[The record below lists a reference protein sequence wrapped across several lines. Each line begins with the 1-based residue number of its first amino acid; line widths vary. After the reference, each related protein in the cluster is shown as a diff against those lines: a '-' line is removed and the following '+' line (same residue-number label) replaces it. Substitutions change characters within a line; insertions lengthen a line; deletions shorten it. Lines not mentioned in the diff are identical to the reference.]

1 MKKGVLYI
9 KAPFVSSP
17 KLQDAIDNAPNLN
30 GLSLSAPLLFDKVT
44 NSARISSDTTK
55 TFVTAPSLFKAV
67 LSYLL
72 NYTFDVSE
80 FIALLDT
87 LDEIRIPKITKE
99 EDLLATLE
107 LRLFREVPFE
117 TFFVTNDN
125 DVSTQIDTGGLL
137 DIAEANDILL
147 QIVKT
152 TKDPLTDTFAVSDEL
167 DFFRGMPH
175 DEIIGI
181 PREYDPLT
189 NTGMTVDLKRG
200 SKLEEFAFVSEF
212 KPYIVSGTLTTL
224 DREMVK
230 ADNFTDKHMAQAPR
244 EDIVGIPREYDPL
257 TNTGMTVTIEPVPDF
272 VDNINSL
279 SLVGN
284 IIAGPSIDS
293 VIDTLIKSDE
303 VRKKIGALL
312 NKTEENGDVIDF
324 IVGALDDFSE
334 KVTRTKEDDFF
345 SKSLLSLIGR
355 HTFIEPEKII
365 ASSILEPFLPN
376 NSPLDILG
384 AFSIPKKLSKRDVLN
399 ILKVKELPI
408 NVIKSAQVSG
418 EKVKV
423 SQTAPKKVVLEFI
436 IDETFHSIHFPYPG
450 TLAGGV
456 RGANFRTNF
465 VDLGPAFD
473 KPILGSTRDGNGDL
487 LNGDGWP
494 GNTQFQRKNERY
506 IVIENIYRNLGAF
519 RSGSDSEAASG
530 LIARY
535 GIDTVRTMGKDTG
548 EIDRYEDSAM
558 VSSDSRRIYS
568 EGGLHTGLYGIG
580 GFGYLNRYGPAPV
593 RYKYS
598 VRPGNFSQDPQPE
611 WHTET
616 GLYYSNQYIETVTN
630 QGGPNG
636 RRVNLF
642 FREMTSKDIEL
653 SNIHGGQFQFTRGTT
668 FIDKMLAHANWG
680 KLFKFVDTVF
690 KIAVGSP
697 HDEIF
702 FGRDNLNSAGR
713 GSTVSDKVSATFLH
727 RYESEILNAQ
737 NPEYDV
743 ILRWFPSPDK
753 DNIFVNAFREWPTQ
767 YGPQPLDFA
776 PAVNFRFTP
785 APFFDDFT
793 TSSLFS
799 SIVKQPTGETYFDKF
814 SAEAVRQPNHIVKKP
829 VYYRTPN
836 GGSVPA
842 PVFDDVSSVAPVEP
856 PVGFIWYD
864 TSTDKIYV
872 RRQSAF
878 GSEYWETIGP
888 HEESITITDLPKI
901 EPFISKE
908 QDTAVATAPNPFV
921 FSGNTLSKLDTI
933 VALSEPVEFQSKR
946 ETEDIVALS
955 EEGYYKDIRVG
966 TTLLGLPI
974 FETVFIEQP
983 RIETNKEFLN
993 EVAAADSGTAF
1004 VPIYCLPSY
1013 FLEAY
1018 VGEDG
1023 THANF

>member
-9 KAPFVSSP
+9 KSPLVSSP
-17 KLQDAIDNAPNLN
+17 SLQDAIDNAPRLNGLNLN
-30 GLSLSAPLLFDKVT
+30 GPLLFGPST
-44 NSARISSDTTK
+44 NATNISGDITK
-55 TFVTAPSLFKAV
+55 TFATSPSLFKAV

-72 NYTFDVSE
+72 NYTFDISE
-80 FIALLDT
+80 FVALLDT

-117 TFFVTNDN
+117 TFFVIND
-125 DVSTQIDTGGLL
+125 DQFSAQIDTGGLL
-137 DIAEANDILL
+137 DVAETNDILL
-147 QIVKT
+147 QTVKT
-152 TKDPLTDTFAVSDEL
+152 LKDPLTDTFRASDEL
-167 DFFRGMPH
+167 DFFRGRPT
-175 DEIIGI
+175 DEVVGI

-189 NTGMTVDLKRG
+189 NTGMTVDIKRA
-200 SKLEEFAFVSEF
+200 SKLQEFAFVSEF

-230 ADNFTDKHMAQAPR
+230 AESFSDKHMDLDPR
-244 EDIVGIPREYDPL
+244 EDIIGIPREYDPI
-257 TNTGMTVTIEPVPDF
+257 TNTGMTVTIEPIPDF

-279 SLVGN
+279 SLVSN
-284 IIAGPSIDS
+284 IIAGPNIGSI
-293 VIDTLIKSDE
+293 IDTLIKSDK

-334 KVTRTKEDDFF
+334 KVMRTKEDDFF
-345 SKSLLSLIGR
+345 SRSLVSLVGK
-355 HTFIEPEKII
+355 HKFIKPEKII

-376 NSPLDILG
+376 SSPLDIVG
-384 AFSIPKKLSKRDVLN
+384 ALSIPKKLNKRDLFSTF
-399 ILKVKELPI
+399 KVKELPI
-408 NVIKSAQVSG
+408 NIIKSAQVSG
-418 EKVKV
+418 EKVKA

-436 IDETFHSIHFPYPG
+436 IDETFHSIHFQYPG
-450 TLAGGV
+450 TLAGQP
-456 RGANFRTNF
+456 RGASFRTQF

-473 KPILGSTRDGNGDL
+473 KPILGSFRDENGDL

-494 GNTQFQRKNERY
+494 NNTQAQRKNERF
-506 IVIENIYRNLGAF
+506 IVINNIYQNIGTF

-535 GIDTVRTMGKDTG
+535 GIDTVRTMGKDPG

-558 VSSDSRRIYS
+558 VSSDSPRIFS
-568 EGGLHTGLYGIG
+568 EGGSNTGIYGIG
-580 GFGYLNRYGPAPV
+580 GFGYLGRYGPAPV
-593 RYKYS
+593 KYKYS
-598 VRPGNFSQDPQPE
+598 IRPGNFGTDPQAE

-616 GLYYSNQYIETVTN
+616 GLYYSNAYIETITN

-668 FIDKMLAHANWG
+668 FIDKMLAHAKWG
-680 KLFKFVDTVF
+680 RIFKFVDTIF
-690 KIAVGSP
+690 KIGVGSP
-697 HDEIF
+697 HDEIL
-702 FGRDNLNSAGR
+702 FGRDNISSAGR

-743 ILRWFPSPDK
+743 LLKYFPGPDR
-753 DNIFVNAFREWPTQ
+753 DSIFVNAFREWPTQ
-767 YGPQPLDFA
+767 YGPQPSNFS
-776 PAVNFRFTP
+776 PAISFRFTP

-799 SIVKQPTGETYFDKF
+799 SIVKQPTGETYFDRF
-814 SAEAVRQPNHIVKKP
+814 SAEAVRQPNHIVKNP
-829 VYYRTPN
+829 VYYRRPN
-836 GGSVPA
+836 GESVAA
-842 PVFDDVSSVAPVEP
+842 PVFDSISSTAPVEP
-856 PVGFIWYD
+856 PVGFVWYD
-864 TSTDKIYV
+864 TSTDKIYL
-872 RRQSAF
+872 RRASAF
-878 GSEYWETIGP
+878 GFEYWETIGP
-888 HEESITITDLPKI
+888 HEESIAITDLPKI

-921 FSGNTLSKLDTI
+921 LSGNTLSKLDTI
-933 VALSEPVEFQSKR
+933 VALSEPAEFQSKR
-946 ETEDIVALS
+946 EAEDAILLS
-955 EEGYYKDIRVG
+955 EEGYYKNIQIG
-966 TTLLGLPI
+966 TNALGGPVFI
-974 FETVFIEQP
+974 TVFIEQP
-983 RIETNKEFLN
+983 RIKTDKEFLN

>member
-9 KAPFVSSP
+9 SHPSLTSP
-17 KLQDAIDNAPNLN
+17 RLQDAVDNAPDLTGVGLN
-30 GLSLSAPLLFDKVT
+30 APLFSGLSTNAPTVLSSFGT
-44 NSARISSDTTK
+44 S
-55 TFVTAPSLFKAV
+55 PSLFKAV

-72 NYTFDVSE
+72 NYTFDISE
-80 FIALLDT
+80 FVALLDT

-107 LRLFREVPFE
+107 VRLFREVLPFE
-117 TFFVTNDN
+117 TFFVIND
-125 DVSTQIDTGGLL
+125 DQFSAQIDTGGLL
-137 DIAEANDILL
+137 DVAEANDILL
-147 QIVKT
+147 QTVKT
-152 TKDPLTDTFAVSDEL
+152 LKDPLTDTFGASDEL
-167 DFFRGMPH
+167 DFFRGLPT
-175 DEIIGI
+175 DEVVGI

-200 SKLEEFAFVSEF
+200 SKLQEFAFVSEF
-212 KPYIVSGTLTTL
+212 KPYIVSGTVTTL
-224 DREMVK
+224 DREMIE
-230 ADNFTDKHMAQAPR
+230 AENFPDKHMALDPR
-244 EDIVGIPREYDPL
+244 EDIIGIPREYDPV
-257 TNTGMTVTIEPVPDF
+257 TNTGMTVTIEPIPDF

-279 SLVGN
+279 SLVSN
-284 IIAGPSIDS
+284 IIAGPNIGS
-293 VIDTLIKSDE
+293 VIDTLVKSQE
-303 VRKKIGALL
+303 VRKKIEALL
-312 NKTEENGDVIDF
+312 NKTQENGDVIDF

-334 KVTRTKEDDFF
+334 TVMRAKEDDFF
-345 SKSLLSLIGR
+345 SRSLLSLVGK
-355 HTFIEPEKII
+355 HKFIKPEKVI
-365 ASSILEPFLPN
+365 ASSTLEPFSPN
-376 NSPLDILG
+376 RIPLDILG
-384 AFSIPKKLSKRDVLN
+384 ALSIPKKSNKRD
-399 ILKVKELPI
+399 IFSTFKVKELPI
-408 NVIKSAQVSG
+408 NIIKSAQVSG
-418 EKVKV
+418 EKVKA

-456 RGANFRTNF
+456 IGAGFRTQF

-473 KPILGSTRDGNGDL
+473 KPILGSARDENGDL

-494 GNTQFQRKNERY
+494 SNTQAQRKNERF
-506 IVIENIYRNLGAF
+506 IVINNIYQNIGTF

-535 GIDTVRTMGKDTG
+535 GIDSVRAMGKDAG

-558 VSSDSRRIYS
+558 VSSDSPRVYS
-568 EGGLHTGLYGIG
+568 EGGLYTGLYAIG
-580 GFGYLNRYGPAPV
+580 GFGYLGRYGPAPV
-593 RYKYS
+593 KYKYGI
-598 VRPGNFSQDPQPE
+598 RPGNFSIDPQAE

-616 GLYYSNQYIETVTN
+616 GLYYSNAYIETVTN

-668 FIDKMLAHANWG
+668 FIDKMLAHAEWG
-680 KLFKFVDTVF
+680 RIFKFVDTIF
-690 KIAVGSP
+690 KIGVGSP
-697 HDEIF
+697 HDEIL
-702 FGRDNLNSAGR
+702 FGRDNISSAGR

-743 ILRWFPSPDK
+743 LLKYFPGPDR

-767 YGPQPLDFA
+767 YGPQPSNFF
-776 PAVNFRFTP
+776 PAVSFRFTP

-799 SIVKQPTGETYFDKF
+799 SIVKQPTGETYFDRF
-814 SAEAVRQPNHIVKKP
+814 SAEAIRQPNHIVKKP
-829 VYYRTPN
+829 VYYRRPD
-836 GGSVPA
+836 GESVAA
-842 PVFDDVSSVAPVEP
+842 PVFDSISSTAPVEP
-856 PVGFIWYD
+856 PVGFVWYD
-864 TSTDKIYV
+864 TSTDKIYL
-872 RRQSAF
+872 RRASAF
-878 GSEYWETIGP
+878 GFEYWETIGP
-888 HEESITITDLPKI
+888 HEESIAITDLPKI
-901 EPFISKE
+901 EPFISKD

-921 FSGNTLSKLDTI
+921 LSGNTLSKLDTI
-933 VALSEPVEFQSKR
+933 VALSEPIEFESKR
-946 ETEDIVALS
+946 EAEDAILLS
-955 EEGYYKDIRVG
+955 EEGYYKDIQIG
-966 TTLLGLPI
+966 TNALGVPVFI
-974 FETVFIEQP
+974 TVFIEHP
-983 RIETNKEFLN
+983 RIKTDKEFLN